1 VNNGL
6 SGGAQQ
12 RPAGTGFGEGRRPR
26 LRTSLL
32 LTAVGAGLVAVSAF
46 GILQPHSA
54 AAPAALANAPAPIA
68 PAPDALQT
76 SITKAQAQ
84 LRSEPGDWDA
94 WATLGSAYVQQARI
108 TADPSYYPKAE
119 GALNHSLQLRPEGNV
134 TAMVGMAALTSA
146 RHEFTVSLAW
156 GMRAEAAAPSTAAVY
171 GVIDDALT
179 QLGRYP
185 EARAAAQHMLDLAP
199 SISSFSRA
207 SYDLEEHGDVVGAT
221 AALQRALVD
230 AFTPADVAF
239 CRYYLGELAFNSGN
253 LTEAMQQYRLGRQAD
268 AAYFPLLEGVAKVEA
283 ATGQVSAA
291 LRDYNDLLSRVPLP
305 QYVNEL
311 LDYDQSLGRTHDA
324 AAQVS
329 LFRTEAQLFVAS
341 GVDVDLETA
350 ILDADHGDAAT
361 AVQRAQSEWARRHSV
376 LVADALAWAL
386 HGAGR
391 DAEALTYANQAL
403 ALGWRNALM
412 YFHRGMIEV
421 AIGMSSAARHDL
433 ASTEAI
439 NPHFST
445 LWGAVAQRTLASL
458 GQQP

>member
-1 VNNGL
+1 V
-6 SGGAQQ
+6 
-12 RPAGTGFGEGRRPR
+12 
-26 LRTSLL
+26 
-32 LTAVGAGLVAVSAF
+32 
-46 GILQPHSA
+46 
-54 AAPAALANAPAPIA
+54 AAPAASVTGPAAAAPGA
-68 PAPDALQT
+68 DALQT
-76 SITKAQAQ
+76 SITTTQAH

-94 WATLGSAYVQQARI
+94 WATLGSAYVQEARI

-119 GALNHSLQLRPEGNV
+119 GALNHSLALQPNGNV

-146 RHEFTVSLAW
+146 RHEFAVSLQW
-156 GMRAEAAAPSTAAVY
+156 GMRAEAAAPNTAAVY

-185 EARAAAQHMLDLAP
+185 EARVAAQKMLDLAP

-207 SYDLEEHGDVVGAT
+207 SYDLEEHGDVAGAT

-253 LTEAMQQYRLGRQAD
+253 LTEAMRQYTLGQQAD
-268 AAYFPLLEGVAKVEA
+268 GGYFPLLEGVAKVEA
-283 ATGQVSAA
+283 ARGQVTAA

-305 QYVNEL
+305 QYVNEV
-311 LDYDQSLGRTHDA
+311 LDYEQSLGHTHDA
-324 AAQVS
+324 AAQKS
-329 LFRTEAQLFVAS
+329 LFETEAQLFVAS

-361 AVQRAQSEWARRHSV
+361 AVQRAESEWSRRHSV

-386 HGAGR
+386 HAAGR
-391 DAEALTYANQAL
+391 DAEALTFANQAL

-421 AIGMSSAARHDL
+421 ALGMSGAARTDL
-433 ASTEAI
+433 ATTDAI
-439 NPHFST
+439 NPYFST

-458 GQQP
+458 GPQQ